1 MIRRRFLA
9 ATGAAGLASALPF
22 SAIARER
29 PIRIVVPY
37 AAGGPTDSMARLLQE
52 PLQRSLDGIVIVEN
66 MAGAG
71 GSIGAQN
78 VLNAP
83 ADGNTLFLGN
93 NGPSAVT
100 PLLQKSARFDPMKDF
115 VPVGMI
121 AKSTMVLAVSAQ
133 VPANDMKSFI
143 AYGRANPGKLNY
155 ASAGVGSLG
164 HLASALVVKE
174 AGLQMTHVPYK
185 GQAPTLQAL
194 LANEVQML
202 LTTPTAA
209 MLDHIA
215 NGRIKLIAVTS
226 DTPSPMAPKAD
237 LVRQAIPGF
246 VLYSWFALM
255 ARAGTPDA
263 ALAPIRKALAGALA
277 NGEVRKRIEAL
288 GVNVDSDGPTQVAE
302 YIRQDVARW
311 GAIIRDQNLSTD

>member
-100 PLLQKSARFDPMKDF
+100 PLLLTVSEADFGDFRSLSATL
-115 VPVGMI
+115 
-121 AKSTMVLAVSAQ
+121 SLA
-133 VPANDMKSFI
+133 MT
-143 AYGRANPGKLNY
+143 
-155 ASAGVGSLG
+155 
-164 HLASALVVKE
+164 LVV
-174 AGLQMTHVPYK
+174 AVGT
-185 GQAPTLQAL
+185 
-194 LANEVQML
+194 ANR
-202 LTTPTAA
+202 ARK
-209 MLDHIA
+209 
-215 NGRIKLIAVTS
+215 NGIS
-226 DTPSPMAPKAD
+226 
-237 LVRQAIPGF
+237 
-246 VLYSWFALM
+246 
-255 ARAGTPDA
+255 
-263 ALAPIRKALAGALA
+263 
-277 NGEVRKRIEAL
+277 
-288 GVNVDSDGPTQVAE
+288 
-302 YIRQDVARW
+302 
-311 GAIIRDQNLSTD
+311 